1 MKTLFIPVYLK
12 VWLRSCLTCRWS
24 TLDRDP
30 TTARYQLIPL
40 SCSPSAK
47 LFQRTL
53 KLCSWDMIFT
63 SVSPSSSRRR
73 LFSST
78 QTASTFPIRLL
89 WTCISNKVAA
99 CGQTVNRMVEK
110 HHLKLLIWSASKKHP
125 ILSYFLSFLVRTVG
139 SRIVVVLAQE
149 TLQFHFISVSLGSWP
164 ATSARLGSVWGRA
177 VGARALGPSC
187 PASPWRVGGNRRT
200 SESLTNSC
208 WTLFDLKFQK

>member
-1 MKTLFIPVYLK
+1 MNRQIANTTAWSLSICSCVEVDGSCFPELWMNLRFDQRVQFWATKIPKCCTVEHVTKQVMKTLFIPVYLK

-110 HHLKLLIWSASKKHP
+110 HHLKLLI
-125 ILSYFLSFLVRTVG
+125 
-139 SRIVVVLAQE
+139 
-149 TLQFHFISVSLGSWP
+149 
-164 ATSARLGSVWGRA
+164 
-177 VGARALGPSC
+177 
-187 PASPWRVGGNRRT
+187 
-200 SESLTNSC
+200 
-208 WTLFDLKFQK
+208 